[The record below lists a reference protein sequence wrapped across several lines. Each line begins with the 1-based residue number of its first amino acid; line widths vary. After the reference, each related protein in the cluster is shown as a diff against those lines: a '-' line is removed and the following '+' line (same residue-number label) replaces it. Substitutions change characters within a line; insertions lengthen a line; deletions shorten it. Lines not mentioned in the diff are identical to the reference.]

1 MNQENVDPEKGLP
14 LQLQLCILESELE
27 RIEGDLARLEERR
40 DQILGQIHHYES
52 KLIKVQRRTLLRRIK

>member
-1 MNQENVDPEKGLP
+1 MNQENVDSEKGLP

-40 DQILGQIHHYES
+40 DQILGQIYHYES